1 MLKKICVIL
10 GSRANYSSIKAVMSE
25 IQKDTFFDLQ
35 LILTTSSILSR
46 YGDITDIV
54 KNDGFKINEKIF
66 TLIEGETPSTMAK
79 STGLGLIE
87 ISSCFSRLKPDL
99 VFVVGDRFETMSSAL
114 AASYMNIPIAHT
126 MGGEVTGTIDESI
139 RHALT
144 KLSHLH
150 FPASKDAA
158 KRLEK
163 LGERK
168 DLIFNVGCPRIDF
181 VKEVLNQNNVLDEE
195 ILMKGVGEKIDINDP
210 FLILSYHPV
219 TTEYGKIDKQM
230 RIILSVIDKIRYPTI
245 ILWPNADAG
254 SADIAKVIR
263 IFRENNKLK
272 NARFFKNLPTET
284 YIQMIDKTHC
294 LIGNSSSGI
303 REGNF
308 IGVPCVNIGTRQQG
322 RERGKNVID
331 VDLNENSIRNA
342 ILKQIKIKKYKRGTV
357 YGNGNA
363 AKKITKIL
371 RNIKSLEIQKRI
383 SY

>member
-1 MLKKICVIL
+1 MLKKICFVL
-10 GSRANYSSIKAVMSE
+10 GSRANYSSIKTVMFE
-25 IQKDTFFDLQ
+25 IQKDSMFDLQ

-46 YGDITDIV
+46 YGDISEMI
-54 KNDGFKINEKIF
+54 KNDGFKVNEKIF

-87 ISSCFSRLKPDL
+87 ISSCFARLKPDL

-139 RHALT
+139 RHSLT
-144 KLSHLH
+144 KLSHIH

-158 KRLEK
+158 MRVER

-168 DLIFNVGCPRIDF
+168 KSIFNVGCPRIDF
-181 VKEVLNQNNVLDEE
+181 VKEVLTQKKE
-195 ILMKGVGEKIDINDP
+195 IDKRILSKGVGEKIDINNP

-219 TTEYGKIDKQM
+219 TTEYGQTDKQM
-230 RIILSVIDKIRYPTI
+230 KIILSVIDEIQYPTI

-263 IFRENNKLK
+263 IFREKNKLT

-284 YIQMIDKTHC
+284 YIQMLNKTYC

-322 RERGKNVID
+322 RERGNNVID
-331 VDLNENSIRNA
+331 VDLNKTKIINA
-342 ILKQIKIKKYKRGTV
+342 ILKQIKVKKYKQGNV
-357 YGNGNA
+357 YGNGDA
-363 AKKITKIL
+363 AKRI
-371 RNIKSLEIQKRI
+371 IKVLKNMKSIDIQKKI

>member
-1 MLKKICVIL
+1 MLKKICFIL

-158 KRLEK
+158 TRLEK

-272 NARFFKNLPTET
+272 NARFF
-284 YIQMIDKTHC
+284 
-294 LIGNSSSGI
+294 
-303 REGNF
+303 
-308 IGVPCVNIGTRQQG
+308 
-322 RERGKNVID
+322 
-331 VDLNENSIRNA
+331 NA
-342 ILKQIKIKKYKRGTV
+342 
-357 YGNGNA
+357 
-363 AKKITKIL
+363 
-371 RNIKSLEIQKRI
+371 S
-383 SY
+383 

>member
-1 MLKKICVIL
+1 MF
-10 GSRANYSSIKAVMSE
+10 E
-25 IQKDTFFDLQ
+25 IQKDSIFDLQ

-46 YGDITDIV
+46 YGDISEMI
-54 KNDGFKINEKIF
+54 KNDGFQVNEKIF

-139 RHALT
+139 RHSLT

-158 KRLEK
+158 KRVER
-163 LGERK
+163 LGEK
-168 DLIFNVGCPRIDF
+168 KKSIFNVGCPRIDF
-181 VKEVLNQNNVLDEE
+181 VKEVLTQKKE
-195 ILMKGVGEKIDINDP
+195 IDKLILSKGVGEKIDINNP

-219 TTEYGKIDKQM
+219 TTEYGQIDKQM
-230 RIILSVIDKIRYPTI
+230 KIILSVIDEIQYPTI

-263 IFRENNKLK
+263 IFREKNKLT

-284 YIQMIDKTHC
+284 YIQMLNKTYC

-322 RERGKNVID
+322 RERGNNVID
-331 VDLNENSIRNA
+331 VDLNKTKIINA
-342 ILKQIKIKKYKRGTV
+342 IFKQIKIKKYKQGKV
-357 YGNGNA
+357 YGNGDA
-363 AKKITKIL
+363 AKKIVKVL
-371 RNIKSLEIQKRI
+371 KNIKSIDIQKRI

>member
-1 MLKKICVIL
+1 MLKKICFIL
-10 GSRANYSSIKAVMSE
+10 GSRANYSSIKTVMSE
-25 IQKDTFFDLQ
+25 IRKDSFFDLQ
-35 LILTTSSILSR
+35 LILTTSSILPR
-46 YGDITDIV
+46 YGDISEII

-66 TLIEGETPSTMAK
+66 TLVEGETPATMAK
-79 STGLGLIE
+79 STGLALIE

-99 VFVVGDRFETMSSAL
+99 IFVVGDRFETMSPAL

-150 FPASKDAA
+150 FPASKEA
-158 KRLEK
+158 KKRILM
-163 LGERK
+163 LGEK
-168 DLIFNVGCPRIDF
+168 QKTVFNVGCPRIDF
-181 VKEVLNQNNVLDEE
+181 VKEVIMKKKLIDKK
-195 ILMKGVGEKIDINDP
+195 ILMRGVGKKIDINRP
-210 FLILSYHPV
+210 FLVLSYHPV
-219 TTEYGKIDKQM
+219 TTEYGRIDKQM
-230 RIILSVIDKIRYPTI
+230 RIILSVIDEIGFPTI

-263 IFRENNKLK
+263 IFRENNKLN

-284 YIQMIDKTHC
+284 YIQIINKTHC

-322 RERGKNVID
+322 RERGDNVID
-331 VDLNENSIRNA
+331 VDLNKKKITDA
-342 ILKQIKIKKYKRGTV
+342 IFKQIKKKKFNQGKV

-363 AKKITKIL
+363 AKKIIKIL
-371 RNIKSLEIQKRI
+371 KKIENIEIQKRI
-383 SY
+383 AY

>member
-1 MLKKICVIL
+1 MLKKICFVL
-10 GSRANYSSIKAVMSE
+10 GSRANYSSIKTVMFE
-25 IQKDTFFDLQ
+25 IQKDSIFDLQ

-46 YGDITDIV
+46 YGDISEMI
-54 KNDGFKINEKIF
+54 KNDGFQVNEKIF

-139 RHALT
+139 RHSLT

-158 KRLEK
+158 KRVER
-163 LGERK
+163 LGEK
-168 DLIFNVGCPRIDF
+168 KKSIFNVGCPRIDF
-181 VKEVLNQNNVLDEE
+181 VKEVLTQKKE
-195 ILMKGVGEKIDINDP
+195 IDKLILSKGVGEKIDINNP

-219 TTEYGKIDKQM
+219 TTEYGQIDKQM
-230 RIILSVIDKIRYPTI
+230 KIILSVIDEIQYPTI

-263 IFRENNKLK
+263 IFREKNKLT

-284 YIQMIDKTHC
+284 YIQMLNKTYC

-322 RERGKNVID
+322 RERGNNVID
-331 VDLNENSIRNA
+331 VDLNKTKIINA
-342 ILKQIKIKKYKRGTV
+342 IFKQIKIKKYKQGKV
-357 YGNGNA
+357 YGNGDA
-363 AKKITKIL
+363 AKKIVKVL
-371 RNIKSLEIQKRI
+371 KNIKSIDIQKRI